1 MGTSWLGEYEKCIIV
16 GDTKTTYDVKITS
29 DGVVCQNVLKMY
41 VRPLV
46 HPSLGTTN
54 GGSKKKK
61 KKSSSSSSKET
72 SKKKKK
78 KKKKKSSSSSKT
90 TNKKQG
96 EKKETPRSCR
106 ARNRD
111 GIPLSRDLEKMV
123 QDGSLERSI
132 AESMMP
138 AENEEEEEED
148 DSMQE
153 EEEDGSVQEEEET
166 SKDEEIS
173 MFLEDA
179 DFKTSEKVEV
189 FWKTPNQN
197 WWLATITDSR
207 MKNKRLQYH
216 VEFDQETSYAWV
228 YSDRVRRLSQF
239 REKV

>member
-1 MGTSWLGEYEKCIIV
+1 
-16 GDTKTTYDVKITS
+16 
-29 DGVVCQNVLKMY
+29 
-41 VRPLV
+41 
-46 HPSLGTTN
+46 
-54 GGSKKKK
+54 
-61 KKSSSSSSKET
+61 
-72 SKKKKK
+72 
-78 KKKKKSSSSSKT
+78 
-90 TNKKQG
+90 
-96 EKKETPRSCR
+96 
-106 ARNRD
+106 
-111 GIPLSRDLEKMV
+111 MV

-138 AENEEEEEED
+138 AENEEEEEEEED

-153 EEEDGSVQEEEET
+153 EEEDGSMQEEEEDDSMQEEEET